1 MDKNR
6 IKTNNSYNNLAI
18 KAISEKFKISKQ
30 YLRQCIRGD
39 RNSISADIIKKDYF
53 ELVRKID
60 KLLMDEDK

>member
-60 KLLMDEDK
+60 KLLMDADK

>member
-18 KAISEKFKISKQ
+18 KGISEKFKISKQ